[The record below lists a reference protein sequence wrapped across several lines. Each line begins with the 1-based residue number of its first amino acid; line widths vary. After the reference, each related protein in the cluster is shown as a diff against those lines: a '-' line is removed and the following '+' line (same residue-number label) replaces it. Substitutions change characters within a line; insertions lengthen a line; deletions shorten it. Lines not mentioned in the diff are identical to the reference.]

1 MRLLEDLGRFN
12 MNRKFL
18 SSIIG
23 RQIVRIDFAR
33 SYFAIIMSIFTA
45 LSMFSIYL
53 STINITITLFD
64 YATLLSIAML
74 LFWILG
80 YAMDKFKIIDA
91 DRALRNEKS
100 YIATRNLWENSILP
114 PLEEMLNR
122 LIEKKLKEE

>member
-1 MRLLEDLGRFN
+1 MCLLEDLGRFN

-18 SSIIG
+18 SGIIG

-33 SYFAIIMSIFTA
+33 GYFAIIMSIFTA

-53 STINITITLFD
+53 STIDITITLFD

-74 LFWILG
+74 LFWVLG

-100 YIATRNLWENSILP
+100 YIATKNLWDNAIIP
-114 PLEEMLNR
+114 PLEKMLDR